1 MGHRPKYKSYND
13 KISRRKYRTVS
24 SHPKGSQNFLDKT
37 QKVVTIKKK
46 MINMTKPKCNT
57 LLTKEHSEND

>member
-46 MINMTKPKCNT
+46 NDKYDYTKM
-57 LLTKEHSEND
+57 